1 MKQKGIYG
9 KAALTAILTVCAI
22 LIFYDTF
29 FGSRTLIALLK
40 KLLDALTP
48 ILLGSLFA

>member
-29 FGSRTLIALLK
+29 FGSRTLIALL
-40 KLLDALTP
+40 
-48 ILLGSLFA
+48 